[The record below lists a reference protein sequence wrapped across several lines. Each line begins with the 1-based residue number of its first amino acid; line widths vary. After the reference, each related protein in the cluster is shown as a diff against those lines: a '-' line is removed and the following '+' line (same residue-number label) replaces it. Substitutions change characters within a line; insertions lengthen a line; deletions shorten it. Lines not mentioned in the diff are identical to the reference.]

1 MGLLSGGGSGHEPF
15 VAGFVAQGMLAASV
29 AGSVFASPAASPI
42 YNGIKDVAKNYLN
55 GVIVIVPNYTGDIL
69 NFGLA
74 VEKAKNEDMRVNFFG
89 TLWGGNIDED
99 GFR

>member
-1 MGLLSGGGSGHEPF
+1 
-15 VAGFVAQGMLAASV
+15 MLAASV

-42 YNGIKDVAKNYLN
+42 YNGIKAVAKNHLN
-55 GVIVIVPNYTGDIL
+55 GVIVIIPNYTGDVL

-74 VEKAKNEDMRVNFFG
+74 VEKAKNEQIRVRFVC